1 MEDLMLQS
9 LVLFIINLLGQD
21 WVKRFLVRLA
31 KEMAAK
37 TDNDIDDKLVLE
49 IEKALGYGD
58 QEKENG

>member
-1 MEDLMLQS
+1 MLQS

-58 QEKENG
+58 QEKESG

>member
-58 QEKENG
+58 QEKESG